1 MHPLPPQHLAITS
14 SKGPAVRCT
23 MLSCRPWPWR
33 LTRVGLRPQLGS
45 FLVKPLSVARH
56 QRPPCPGRAV
66 LQFDGC
72 WRIKPFTQR
81 TLDEMYHP
89 DDVKAKLQGPEHGL
103 FNAHNLFSFLQ
114 PS

>member
-1 MHPLPPQHLAITS
+1 MPPY
-14 SKGPAVRCT
+14 PWRCT
-23 MLSCRPWPWR
+23 I
-33 LTRVGLRPQLGS
+33 VALRPQFCSL
-45 FLVKPLSVARH
+45 LVAISLVARH
-56 QRPPCPGRAV
+56 RHPPCPGRTA

-89 DDVKAKLQGPEHGL
+89 DEVKAKLQGPEHGL